1 MFFNCTILHK
11 ISDGDSKKK
20 KFHYLVDAMTFTEA
34 EANCYKI
41 AKDQNVSD
49 DFSIDNIAK
58 TNISIV
64 RKDEDSDDIYDK
76 WIHVQYGIIGLDEE
90 SGDEVIASKEE
101 AIILCKS
108 IDRAVEILRKENG
121 NETFVPI
128 ASKRTNIVDVYDN
141 EKLEDIVS

>member
-1 MFFNCTILHK
+1 MYFNCTILHK
-11 ISDGDSKKK
+11 INDSDSKKK

-64 RKDEDSDDIYDK
+64 RKPANYDEITDK
-76 WIHVQYGIIGLDEE
+76 WVQVQYGIIGLDEE
-90 SGDEVIASKEE
+90 SGEEVIAKKEE
-101 AIILCKS
+101 AIIFCGS
-108 IDRAVEILRKENG
+108 IDKAVSILRDEMG

-128 ASKRTNIVDVYDN
+128 TSKRTNIVEVYDKD
-141 EKLEDIVS
+141 KLDEIEA

>member
-1 MFFNCTILHK
+1 MYFNCTILHK
-11 ISDGDSKKK
+11 INDSDSKKK

-41 AKDQNVSD
+41 AKDQDVSD

-64 RKDEDSDDIYDK
+64 RNPANNDEITDK
-76 WIHVQYGIIGLDEE
+76 WVQVQYGIIGLDEE
-90 SGDEVIASKEE
+90 SGEEVIAKKEE
-101 AIILCKS
+101 AIIFCGS
-108 IDRAVEILRKENG
+108 IDKAVGILRDEMG

-128 ASKRTNIVDVYDN
+128 TSKRTNIVEVYDKD
-141 EKLEDIVS
+141 KLDEIEA

>member
-1 MFFNCTILHK
+1 MYFNCTILHK
-11 ISDGDSKKK
+11 INDSDSKKK

-41 AKDQNVSD
+41 AKDQNVRD

-64 RKDEDSDDIYDK
+64 RKPANHDEITDK
-76 WIHVQYGIIGLDEE
+76 WVQVQYGIIGLDEE
-90 SGDEVIASKEE
+90 SGEEVIAKKEE
-101 AIILCKS
+101 AIIFCGS
-108 IDRAVEILRKENG
+108 IDKAVSILRDEMG

-128 ASKRTNIVDVYDN
+128 TSRRTNIVEVYDKD
-141 EKLEDIVS
+141 KLEGIDA